1 MKRLIIVLC
10 VAGLLAALPMSHLVA
25 AGKGPAAKVW
35 ICHITGVGE
44 KGEGGTP
51 TFVGHFIFV
60 SENAEAAH
68 CAHGDHNAKKP
79 DRAVVGGE
87 CKRQVDQSG
96 KGGEKTCDGETPND
110 PPWF

>member
-1 MKRLIIVLC
+1 MKRLIIVVC
-10 VAGLLAALPMSHLVA
+10 VVGLLAALPMSHLAA

-44 KGEGGTP
+44 KGGGTP
-51 TFVGHFIFV
+51 IFVGHYISV

-68 CAHGDHNAKKP
+68 CAHGDHNPKSKESP
-79 DRAVVGGE
+79 EVGE
-87 CKRQVDQSG
+87 YCQRKVDQGGS
-96 KGGEKTCDGETPND
+96 KGQKTCDGETPND